1 MTKKYKMKTKK
12 AVVKKF
18 KVTATGKLKFRHPGK
33 RHKLTHKSHK
43 RKRQLGTADVLK
55 DSGKAATFK
64 RLMGV

>member
-1 MTKKYKMKTKK
+1 MKTKK

-43 RKRQLGTADVLK
+43 RKRQLSTADVLL
-55 DSGKAATFK
+55 DEGKAATYK